1 MPFSDERLALA
12 RERALSLAASRT
24 AAAGAT
30 SPGGTSPVLLAVA
43 TGLPEAEVEPPEF
56 PTLEAEDAPKQVRLA
71 EGSLVLLVNDMK
83 SRLGGHEGR
92 TIMAVTLA
100 GDGSSDSECRVDR
113 VHGRGHDSECALE
126 FDGLPRLQTP
136 WLACDEVGVSAL
148 TKLADAIYNG
158 SMPSLRAVY
167 VSQTGYLH
175 LKAACKRRK
184 LPLRYLKDD
193 TAHRPRSPGRGSP
206 PPTRPNTGRRT
217 RSEN

>member
-1 MPFSDERLALA
+1 MLLAACQIAAVTKTCSDLESTETLLMPFSDERLALA

-43 TGLPEAEVEPPEF
+43 TGLPEAEVEPPQF
-56 PTLEAEDAPKQVRLA
+56 PTLEAEDPPKQVRLA

-113 VHGRGHDSECALE
+113 R
-126 FDGLPRLQTP
+126 R
-136 WLACDEVGVSAL
+136 
-148 TKLADAIYNG
+148 
-158 SMPSLRAVY
+158 RASGASCLY
-167 VSQTGYLH
+167 VT
-175 LKAACKRRK
+175 
-184 LPLRYLKDD
+184 
-193 TAHRPRSPGRGSP
+193 
-206 PPTRPNTGRRT
+206 
-217 RSEN
+217 